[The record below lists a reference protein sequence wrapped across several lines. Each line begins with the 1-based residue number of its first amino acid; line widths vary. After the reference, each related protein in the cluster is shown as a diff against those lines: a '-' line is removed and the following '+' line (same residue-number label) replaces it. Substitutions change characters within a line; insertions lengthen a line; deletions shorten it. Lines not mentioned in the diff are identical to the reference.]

1 MLNFVNV
8 RIFSTILLL
17 CLTFQFGMAQDE
29 DYYKPEKSRTKLSQE
44 LKDLHRWGPKLG
56 LEVHSAFNYNH
67 MIMPF
72 TIAGSFDKAVGGV
85 GFDGGGGIRI
95 RAYHKLAFAA
105 GFDYAIRQF
114 NLEYVAEEIGT
125 GDALDVTEKGTMHY
139 VGFYYKT
146 LIELS
151 KKFHLAQTFQY
162 TWIYRYNGTASA
174 VNQNTGSPYPPQPTT
189 GPVLQDWSTENQ
201 AELGIEFA
209 YKWMISPELILK
221 PYIGMSFGL
230 TPTLH
235 TAAFLDGIFGPA
247 EQNPRYANL
256 KIGIVFET
264 GLWLDKLKE

>member
-1 MLNFVNV
+1 MPV
-8 RIFSTILLL
+8 RILAILLL
-17 CLTFQFGMAQDE
+17 VFGSLQVSHAQDE
-29 DYYKPEKSRTKLSQE
+29 DYYTPEKTRKSKLTSE

-56 LEVHSAFNYNH
+56 IEVHSAFNYNH
-67 MIMPF
+67 MIMPP
-72 TIAGSFDKAVGGV
+72 TIAGAFDKAMGGV

-114 NLEYVAEEIGT
+114 NLEYLAEDLAT
-125 GDALDVTEKGTMHY
+125 GDQLSVTEKGTMHY
-139 VGFYYKT
+139 IGFYYKT

-151 KKFHLAQTFQY
+151 RKFHLAQTFQY
-162 TWIYRYNGTASA
+162 TWVYRYNGTASA
-174 VNQNTGSPYPPQPTT
+174 IDNTNPSIIYPPQSTT
-189 GPVLQDWSTENQ
+189 EPILDGWSTDNQ

-221 PYIGMSFGL
+221 PYIAISFGL

-235 TAAFLDGIFGPA
+235 TNAYVSGIFGPQ

-256 KIGIVFET
+256 KIGVVFET
-264 GLWLDKLKE
+264 GVWVDKLKQ

>member
-1 MLNFVNV
+1 MRLL
-8 RIFSTILLL
+8 STILIL
-17 CLTFQFGMAQDE
+17 CLCVPFVKAQDE
-29 DYYKPEKSRTKLSQE
+29 DYYQEEKSRSKSELTTD

-56 LEVHSAFNYNH
+56 IEVHAAVNYNH
-67 MIMPF
+67 MIMPP
-72 TIAGSFDKAVGGV
+72 TIAGSFNKAIGGV

-114 NLEYVAEEIGT
+114 DLEYVAEEIGT

-151 KKFHLAQTFQY
+151 RKFHLAQTFQY
-162 TWIYRYNGTASA
+162 TWVYRYNGTASA
-174 VNQNTGSPYPPQPTT
+174 VNQNSGAVYAPQNTT
-189 GPVLQDWSTENQ
+189 QPILDGWRTEDQ

-221 PYIGMSFGL
+221 PYIGISFGL

-235 TAAFLDGIFGPA
+235 TNAFLDGFFGPQ

-256 KIGIVFET
+256 KIGVVFET
-264 GLWLDKLKE
+264 GVWLDKLKK